1 MNLNQ
6 VKYLLYALLA
16 AVILAAFL
24 PALLGLP
31 WAGSIPLFLIPLAA
45 YAAAAW
51 KLWRCPHCGEHLGV
65 GVGDVCP
72 RCGKWLD
79 GRQ

>member
-1 MNLNQ
+1 MDIKTRRLREATDTKNNTMARMT
-6 VKYLLYALLA
+6 V
-16 AVILAAFL
+16 
-24 PALLGLP
+24 
-31 WAGSIPLFLIPLAA
+31 
-45 YAAAAW
+45 AAAIAANRV
-51 KLWRCPHCGEHLGV
+51 LWRCPHCGEHLGV